1 MKLNIFSCVYLL
13 FLCLLWRIVCSY
25 ALCIFSWVVFW
36 LCHMACGI
44 LVPWPGIELVAP
56 AVEVQSLNP
65 LLLNF
70 ERSWYILGTNPLSGM
85 ISKYFLPVCGS
96 FPSLNSVL
104 LRAGVLNFDKIQFIC
119 PVDHSFL
126 LISRKLGLTQT
137 NNFFVVVVCFPI
149 DVL

>member
-1 MKLNIFSCVYLL
+1 
-13 FLCLLWRIVCSY
+13 
-25 ALCIFSWVVFW
+25 
-36 LCHMACGI
+36 
-44 LVPWPGIELVAP
+44 
-56 AVEVQSLNP
+56 
-65 LLLNF
+65 
-70 ERSWYILGTNPLSGM
+70 M

-104 LRAGVLNFDKIQFIC
+104 LKVGVLNVDKIQFIC
-119 PVDHSFL
+119 PPVDHSFL

>member
-13 FLCLLWRIVCSY
+13 FIYLLWRIVCSY
-25 ALCIFSWVVFW
+25 ALCIFYW

-56 AVEVQSLNP
+56 VVDVQSLNP

-70 ERSWYILGTNPLSGM
+70 ESCWYFLGTNPLSGI
-85 ISKYFLPVCGS
+85 ISKYFLPICGS

-119 PVDHSFL
+119 PPVDHSFL
-126 LISRKLGLTQT
+126 LISRKLCLTQT